1 MHCLICKGKKFNL
14 IWDDKIRSGKKK
26 FTKKNEKIYQCQ
38 KCDLVFLKKKRKILE
53 DSGLTRKL
61 YNKNNSINE
70 FFNFHSPRELKKLE
84 PKRKPTRQRIKKI
97 RILLFREKTKE
108 MK

>member
-84 PKRKPTRQRIKKI
+84 FIEEYIDFKDKE
-97 RILLFREKTKE
+97 ILESNCGAGIIIN
-108 MK
+108 